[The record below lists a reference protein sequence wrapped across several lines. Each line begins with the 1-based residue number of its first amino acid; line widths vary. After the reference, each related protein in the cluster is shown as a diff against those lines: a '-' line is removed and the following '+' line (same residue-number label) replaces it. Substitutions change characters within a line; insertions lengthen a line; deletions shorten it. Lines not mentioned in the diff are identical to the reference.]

1 MSKVILGRSGGKK
14 GVLRM
19 VRRGTITRS
28 EVYKKK
34 QQRQI
39 RRKSKKVVMNKSDK
53 QKPDGNKVNVTEKR
67 ERDRGKERTLTASE
81 ARIVWDIST

>member
-1 MSKVILGRSGGKK
+1 
-14 GVLRM
+14 
-19 VRRGTITRS
+19 
-28 EVYKKK
+28 
-34 QQRQI
+34 
-39 RRKSKKVVMNKSDK
+39 MNKSDK